1 VDDDYTC
8 IVTSLVKPM
17 HGMVCMKS
25 WASIVL
31 VLFKLEYR
39 DEGLGNHKVMI
50 ESILI
55 NGETSNLL

>member
-1 VDDDYTC
+1 
-8 IVTSLVKPM
+8 M